1 MTKITRTHSAGCNGK
16 GNSMNT
22 RMKALLTTA
31 ALMLMAWHP
40 AARAEMSLYY
50 IHNDHLGTPQ
60 VVTNEDQNV
69 AWQADYQPF
78 GEVDVTVN
86 TLDQEARFPGQ
97 YTDDA
102 TGLHYNYFRDY
113 DPSIG
118 RYIQSDPIGLNGGIN
133 TYGYVEGNPLKFS
146 DPYGLFISTVDAF
159 CATHPKDC
167 IELVNDLANPPV
179 ARGLSLEQCIG
190 DSPAPILKAVE
201 DVISLEIVDLGPIK
215 ITVGDILSNY
225 GTATDIVRGGSLLP
239 VLGIESSSSSRLS
252 NTNFGSSSTSVVT
265 TLIPSHWP
273 SPLSKDEF
281 GRTAE
286 GILWTIQR

>member
-1 MTKITRTHSAGCNGK
+1 MTKIARAHSAGCNGK

-40 AARAEMSLYY
+40 AAHAEMSLYY

-69 AWQADYQPF
+69 VWQADYQPF

-97 YTDDA
+97 YTDDV

-133 TYGYVEGNPLKFS
+133 TYGYAYQNPVMYT
-146 DPYGLFISTVDAF
+146 DPNGLNPGAG
-159 CATHPKDC
+159 C
-167 IELVNDLANPPV
+167 LAG
-179 ARGLSLEQCIG
+179 AWG
-190 DSPAPILKAVE
+190 
-201 DVISLEIVDLGPIK
+201 GPIGCGVGAT
-215 ITVGDILSNY
+215 IGTVIVGGVALAAILSTPGDTPHSRSEADLSFERQTEYLRYTGVCNTPPPPT
-225 GTATDIVRGGSLLP
+225 GNRCKDMREEIKWMKTCRDMRQQWDDRWFPGKHATDIRNLNRGIRKL
-239 VLGIESSSSSRLS
+239 EKRYA
-252 NTNFGSSSTSVVT
+252 NA
-265 TLIPSHWP
+265 WECKDA
-273 SPLSKDEF
+273 PLDCD
-281 GRTAE
+281 
-286 GILWTIQR
+286 